1 MPNIVL
7 KDLHVKGFKGVK
19 YLFFDKLVNINLLV
33 GKSNSGKTTVLEAI
47 KDMNDSVPV
56 ELISPCYLLDEKQQ
70 AQLLTKAITTGK
82 KNDILELISNI
93 DPDVVDIDVV
103 SAGLYKNSIVVT
115 HKDLGTLLLHS
126 KDHSYS
132 NGHDFSYGFRVMLAI
147 ALTTINLHQGVLLID
162 DFYMFTDPDVMSI
175 FIPWLILHTK
185 AQLFIATHSL
195 EVISDFVYNSSDDN
209 RLVLYRLL
217 GLKTSNMVKAYQDRV
232 HRVIHNMGLDIR
244 Y

>member
-56 ELISPCYLLDEKQQ
+56 ELISPCRLLDEKQQ
-70 AQLLTKAITTGK
+70 AQLLAKAIK
-82 KNDILELISNI
+82 AERKDDILGLISSI
-93 DPDVVDIDVV
+93 DPDILDIDV
-103 SAGLYKNSIVVT
+103 STTGLYKDSIVVT
-115 HKDLGTLLLHS
+115 YKDLGTLLLYS
-126 KDHSYS
+126 KGHGYS
-132 NGHDFSYGFRVMLAI
+132 MSHGFRVMLAI

>member
-7 KDLHVKGFKGVK
+7 KDLHIKNFKGIK
-19 YLFFDKLVNINLLV
+19 DLFFDDLVDINLLV
-33 GKSNSGKTTVLEAI
+33 GRSNSGKTTVLEAI
-47 KDMNDSVPV
+47 KDMDDSVPV
-56 ELISPCYLLDEKQQ
+56 ELISPCYLLDEKKQ
-70 AQLLTKAITTGK
+70 AQLLAKAIAANL
-82 KNDILELISNI
+82 KNDILELISSI
-93 DPDVVDIDVV
+93 DPDIVDIDVV
-103 SAGLYKNSIVVT
+103 STGLYKNSIVVT
-115 HKDLGTLLLHS
+115 HKDLGTLLL
-126 KDHSYS
+126 YS
-132 NGHDFSYGFRVMLAI
+132 ESHGYSMGHGFRVMLAI

-209 RLVLYRLL
+209 RLALHRLL
-217 GLKTSNMVKAYQDRV
+217 GLKTSKMVKAYQDRV
-232 HRVIHNMGLDIR
+232 HRVIHEMGLDIR

>member
-7 KDLHVKGFKGVK
+7 KDLHVKNFKGIK
-19 YLFFDKLVNINLLV
+19 DLFFDDLVNINLLV
-33 GKSNSGKTTVLEAI
+33 GRSNSGKTTVLEAI

-56 ELISPCYLLDEKQQ
+56 ELISPCYLSHEKQQ
-70 AQLLTKAITTGK
+70 AQLLTKAITAGK
-82 KNDILELISNI
+82 KNDILELISSIN
-93 DPDVVDIDVV
+93 PDIVDIAV
-103 SAGLYKNSIVVT
+103 SPTGLYKNHIVVT

-126 KDHSYS
+126 M
-132 NGHDFSYGFRVMLAI
+132 GHGFRVTLAI

-185 AQLFIATHSL
+185 AQLFIATHDL
-195 EVISDFVYNSSDDN
+195 DVISDFVYNSSDDN

-217 GLKTSNMVKAYQDRV
+217 GLKTSKTVKAYQDKL
-232 HRVIHNMGLDIR
+232 HRLMHNMGFDIR